1 MHNTAGGGRVLCII
15 RNCIVLY
22 LLFAVLS
29 ASRPRPPWQH
39 LTCMPPAPVTAA
51 APARCAPS
59 TAVPAAAVHAHL
71 LPTAGLCLPCTFTG
85 RQLLDICERIN
96 SEFAFI
102 ADRRRNRLAH
112 ARANKLVSCFHNLR
126 LLKRMTKTNYTEPA
140 VGWTEEDTTSG
151 ITKYGIVN
159 YEYYNE
165 SVDVLSYVCEYT
177 HVLGT

>member
-1 MHNTAGGGRVLCII
+1 MGGG
-15 RNCIVLY
+15 
-22 LLFAVLS
+22 AG
-29 ASRPRPPWQH
+29 SREVVHKRGYTPPRGAF
-39 LTCMPPAPVTAA
+39 L
-51 APARCAPS
+51 
-59 TAVPAAAVHAHL
+59 
-71 LPTAGLCLPCTFTG
+71 AGSSS
-85 RQLLDICERIN
+85 ICERIN

-159 YEYYNE
+159 YE
-165 SVDVLSYVCEYT
+165 
-177 HVLGT
+177 